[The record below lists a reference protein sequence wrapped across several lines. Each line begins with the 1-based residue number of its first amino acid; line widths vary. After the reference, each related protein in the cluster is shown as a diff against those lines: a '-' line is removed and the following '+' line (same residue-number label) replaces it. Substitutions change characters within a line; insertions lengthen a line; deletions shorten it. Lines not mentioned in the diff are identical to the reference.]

1 MTRIT
6 STTSNRRMLNDLATA
21 QRSLLR
27 AQGRLSSGKELERAS
42 DGPARALAALD
53 HRSQLRRSEQFQ
65 RNASDARGWLVAA
78 DTALTSGVEEMTR
91 ARTLVIGANSGA
103 SDPNARKAIAD
114 ELRTLRDGLIQLGN
128 SKYMD
133 RPIFSGNADVDAAFD
148 ASGAYL
154 GDAGAVMRPL
164 AESVTVQVNRDGPSV
179 FGVSNPGDPMNGN
192 VFEMLDAVIAAVESG
207 DPNAMATGL
216 TRLDAMTDQM
226 EAGQVELGARARQ
239 VEDVAA
245 RTEVLDLDRRRALSE
260 VEDVDVAQ
268 ALIDVRSREFTYQA
282 ALSSAA
288 TVMQVS
294 LLDFL
299 R

>member
-1 MTRIT
+1 
-6 STTSNRRMLNDLATA
+6 
-21 QRSLLR
+21 
-27 AQGRLSSGKELERAS
+27 
-42 DGPARALAALD
+42 
-53 HRSQLRRSEQFQ
+53 
-65 RNASDARGWLVAA
+65 
-78 DTALTSGVEEMTR
+78 
-91 ARTLVIGANSGA
+91 
-103 SDPNARKAIAD
+103 
-114 ELRTLRDGLIQLGN
+114 
-128 SKYMD
+128 
-133 RPIFSGNADVDAAFD
+133 
-148 ASGAYL
+148 
-154 GDAGAVMRPL
+154 
-164 AESVTVQVNRDGPSV
+164 V